1 MSNAHSALG
10 WKVEGALN
18 SQRKIRVGI
27 DLDSTVARI
36 DSPWLERLNALRG
49 TSYRPEDW
57 SDWNLSFLAPDDRS
71 VFLSLL
77 TPDLYEEVEP
87 YPGAAD
93 AIRHLSSDGTVE
105 LACVTTNPE
114 IDGVDFTLAKK
125 QWLRK
130 HIPELADA
138 LIVARNKSGL
148 GLDVLVDDAPHHCQS
163 DDYVF
168 VLVERPWNES
178 VCSPYRFKN
187 WYEGEAL
194 VRRLVEAIASRTNG
208 HARELS

>member
-1 MSNAHSALG
+1 MPILQWTGEWRA
-10 WKVEGALN
+10 ALN

-36 DSPWLERLNALRG
+36 DSPWLARLNALRG

-57 SDWNLSFLAPDDRS
+57 SDWNLSFLATDDRN

-93 AIRHLSSDGTVE
+93 AIRRLSSHEPVE
-105 LACVTTNPE
+105 LVCVTTNPE
-114 IDGVDFTLAKK
+114 IDSADFTLAKK

-163 DDYVF
+163 DDYIP
-168 VLVERPWNES
+168 VLVERPWNEG
-178 VCSPYRFKN
+178 VRSPYRFKN

-208 HARELS
+208 RSRPLS